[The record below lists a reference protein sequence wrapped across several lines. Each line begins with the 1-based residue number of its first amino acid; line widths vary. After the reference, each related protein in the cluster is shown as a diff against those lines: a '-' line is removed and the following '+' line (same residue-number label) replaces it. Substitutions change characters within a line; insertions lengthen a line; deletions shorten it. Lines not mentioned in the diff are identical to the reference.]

1 MRAYTKELL
10 FNTASEREFINI
22 TRDLEAALKE
32 SGIQERLC
40 LVNSMHI
47 RSGVF
52 IFLIFLIAMFLMTPF
67 LCFSQENEE
76 PSYSGV
82 IPEVLMR
89 PSREKEPFYPVDA
102 VIGLLGSG
110 GVSYAANTYARS
122 VLRDLMRANRDAETL
137 QNLSPDSLNE
147 ALTKLSEV
155 TPRKFRLGG
164 GRDETDG
171 SVSFLFRFMGSE
183 NELSGELYIHDEE
196 GKWKVEDI
204 ILEVPQKLSIGRESF
219 TSTYTPYE
227 RFY

>member
-1 MRAYTKELL
+1 MSKEYKVQKAIIWDSFFCRFGVKIKVLRA
-10 FNTASEREFINI
+10 FF
-22 TRDLEAALKE
+22 
-32 SGIQERLC
+32 
-40 LVNSMHI
+40 V
-47 RSGVF
+47 
-52 IFLIFLIAMFLMTPF
+52 IFLITIFLLTPL
-67 LCFSQENEE
+67 LCFSQESEE

-102 VIGLLGSG
+102 VIGLLGDG
-110 GVSYAANTYARS
+110 DVSYDANIYARG
-122 VLRDLMRANRDAETL
+122 VLRDLMRSNKEAESL

-147 ALTKLSEV
+147 AMTKLSEV
-155 TPRKFRLGG
+155 TPRKVRLGG

-183 NELSGELYIHDEE
+183 NELSGELYIRGEE

-204 ILEVPQKLSIGRESF
+204 ILEDPRKLSISSESF
-219 TSTYTPYE
+219 TATYTPYE